1 MKSKLAALAL
11 VAALGGCATLGTVS
25 NPATPTELATVESA
39 YGVALAAAV
48 AYRHLPLC
56 KKGQSILAGGC
67 AERTVVVQ
75 LQAADRNVQRVLA
88 NARAFI
94 RNNPTLGIGSV
105 IGEVQAAVSTFTQIE
120 AINGVAKVP

>member
-1 MKSKLAALAL
+1 MKKLIAVVFALS
-11 VAALGGCATLGTVS
+11 LGGCATLGVVK

-67 AERTVVVQ
+67 AERTVIVQ
-75 LQAADRNVQRVLA
+75 LQAADRNVQRVIA
-88 NARAFI
+88 NARAFVK
-94 RNNPTLGIGSV
+94 NNPTLGIGSV
-105 IGEVQAAVSTFTQIE
+105 IGEVQAAVSTFLQIE
-120 AINGVAKVP
+120 SINGVTK